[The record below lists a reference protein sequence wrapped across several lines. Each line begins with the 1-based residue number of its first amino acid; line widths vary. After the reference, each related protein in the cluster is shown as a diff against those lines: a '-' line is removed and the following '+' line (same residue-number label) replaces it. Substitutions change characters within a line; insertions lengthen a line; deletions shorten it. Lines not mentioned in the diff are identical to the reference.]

1 MELTPVKRNTPIRY
15 DRNIKKRKDDLRDR
29 NENRFCTV
37 YACVVCTEVEF
48 LNSEEL
54 SPIKS
59 SQLPAQFPAAP
70 AGEELTLLD
79 SSAPWMVQK
88 SRLWEIGNSY
98 FAWGRKKTYCTHLMA
113 IIEQLFCF
121 STTFLVNFVKRKQ
134 RSKEAPLIFY
144 DAGSGK
150 YVLVERPDRESNK
163 IFVKN
168 HKSKIG
174 IETTFSK

>member
-1 MELTPVKRNTPIRY
+1 
-15 DRNIKKRKDDLRDR
+15 
-29 NENRFCTV
+29 
-37 YACVVCTEVEF
+37 
-48 LNSEEL
+48 
-54 SPIKS
+54 
-59 SQLPAQFPAAP
+59 
-70 AGEELTLLD
+70 
-79 SSAPWMVQK
+79 
-88 SRLWEIGNSY
+88 
-98 FAWGRKKTYCTHLMA
+98 MA

-150 YVLVERPDRESNK
+150 NVLVERPDRESNK

>member
-1 MELTPVKRNTPIRY
+1 MELTPVKWNTPIRY

-70 AGEELTLLD
+70 AGEELTLQYLT
-79 SSAPWMVQK
+79 
-88 SRLWEIGNSY
+88 L
-98 FAWGRKKTYCTHLMA
+98 
-113 IIEQLFCF
+113 
-121 STTFLVNFVKRKQ
+121 Q
-134 RSKEAPLIFY
+134 RHEWFKNLA
-144 DAGSGK
+144 SGK
-150 YVLVERPDRESNK
+150 SATHISLEAERK
-163 IFVKN
+163 HIV
-168 HKSKIG
+168 HI
-174 IETTFSK
+174 